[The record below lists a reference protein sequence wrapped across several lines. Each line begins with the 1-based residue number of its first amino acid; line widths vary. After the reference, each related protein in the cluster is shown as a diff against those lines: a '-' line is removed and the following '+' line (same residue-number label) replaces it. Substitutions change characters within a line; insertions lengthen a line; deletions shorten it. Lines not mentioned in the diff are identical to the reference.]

1 MIASISFR
9 RSDFPSMSKVTS
21 EVGEAFGECV
31 DAGFQL

>member
-1 MIASISFR
+1 MIDSISFR

-21 EVGEAFGECV
+21 EVGQASRECV